1 MISLLAGLWLA
12 AAPAAAQGISLGPSP
27 DLWSSSRDKKESLEP
42 EPVAQALDLAFGAT
56 VWAQVRISTMGPVVD
71 LTRLVRSGLYKL
83 ELIDLVLICAESGR
97 PLQKAVEK
105 RRKGAALAAIAKD
118 YGLDY
123 DRVHEAALAVEETVD
138 REYLPRFPE
147 KIPRRKR
154 SDTWRQGPD

>member
-1 MISLLAGLWLA
+1 VTALLAGLWLA
-12 AAPAAAQGISLGPSP
+12 AAPAAAQGISLGPAP
-27 DLWSSSRDKKESLEP
+27 DLWSSSRDRNESFEP

-71 LTRLVRSGLYKL
+71 LTRLVRAGFYKL

-97 PLQKAVEK
+97 PLQKAAQM
-105 RRKGAALAAIAKD
+105 RRKGASLSAIAKD

-154 SDTWRQGPD
+154 SDSWRQGPD